1 MKKFIILALMLT
13 VPCFAQAKEPAK
25 PLPVYTD
32 DIPVEYINK
41 VKNLKNINL
50 KQTLPVYNTENMHEV
65 KIHSKENIIITQR
78 LYRNEDG
85 ILDSKPTLNIN
96 DKVTFIVAQDVIK
109 NGKVYIKQSTEA
121 TGIFRN
127 AQINTGSLS
136 APAEIQISLFTTRDV
151 NGNKVDLYGSI
162 VKEGKDTGLFQ
173 MLPLIGGMP
182 SLGSGISPREVFTLY
197 CN

>member
-41 VKNLKNINL
+41 VKNLKNVNL

-65 KIHSKENIIITQR
+65 KIHSEKKIQVTNVYYKNSAG
-78 LYRNEDG
+78 L
-85 ILDSKPTLNIN
+85 LDVKQSYQIN
-96 DKVTFIVAQDVIK
+96 DKVKFIVAQDVIK
-109 NGKVYIKQSTEA
+109 NGKVYIKQGSEA
-121 TGIFRN
+121 IGVFRE
-127 AQINTGSLS
+127 ARIGQGSFS
-136 APAEIQISLFTTRDV
+136 APDELQISLFTTKDV

-162 VKEGKDTGLFQ
+162 VKEGKETGLFQ
-173 MLPLIGGMP
+173 MLPLI
-182 SLGSGISPREVFTLY
+182 SAVTSINASVSPREVFTLY